1 MWGRC
6 TGKTIWHGEV
16 YLIILKLGG
25 SVITRKEAEK
35 PTLNHEN
42 LERIAREI
50 SQSNY
55 QKLIIVH
62 GAGSF
67 GHPFALKYGIGDE
80 IRNNQ
85 DLENKKMGFSI
96 TQQAVKELNS
106 RVCHYLRKHNILSVS
121 IQPSSFI
128 LTKNKRI
135 KSANLDLI
143 RRYLDLGFIPVLYGD
158 VVLDSEDAIKMAV
171 LSGDQIIKYLA
182 ENLKP
187 KRVIL
192 GTDVDGIYNKDPK
205 KYADAQLLEVVSS
218 LDHMENG
225 DTETTDVTG
234 GMGGKLSEL
243 LKLADIGVES
253 EIINA
258 NHFNIIKKALNGE
271 KIMGTLIE
279 KRKSEGKEHDFR

>member
-1 MWGRC
+1 M
-6 TGKTIWHGEV
+6 
-16 YLIILKLGG
+16 IILKLGG
-25 SVITRKEAEK
+25 SVITRKEAEN

-55 QKLIIVH
+55 QKLIVVH

-67 GHPFALKYGIGDE
+67 GHPFAQKYGIGDE
-80 IRNNQ
+80 IGNYQ
-85 DLENKKMGFSI
+85 DLENKMMGFSI

-106 RVCHYLRKHNILSVS
+106 RVCQCLRKYNILSVS

-135 KSANLDLI
+135 ISANLNLI
-143 RRYLDLGFIPVLYGD
+143 RKYLDLGFVPVLYGD

-171 LSGDQIIKYLA
+171 LSGDQIVKYLA

-192 GTDVDGIYNKDPK
+192 GTDVDGIFNKDPK
-205 KYADAQLLEVVSS
+205 KYADAQLLDVVSS

-225 DTETTDVTG
+225 DTDTADVTG
-234 GMGGKLSEL
+234 GMGGKLREL
-243 LKLADIGVES
+243 LELADIGVES
-253 EIINA
+253 EIINV
-258 NHFNIIKKALNGE
+258 NHSNIIKKALNGE
-271 KIMGTLIE
+271 NIMGTLI
-279 KRKSEGKEHDFR
+279 KKKIRR